1 MRRLLLSVLAL
12 GLVASPALAK
22 THLIEPH
29 MHIVPVGTA
38 PEVALTLDACMGAAD
53 MRIIDAL
60 IDNKVPAT
68 IFATRRW
75 LVHNPQVVH
84 VLVSNTDLFEIE
96 DHGAEHI
103 PAVIGTEKPYGI
115 APAGTANA
123 VFNEVI
129 GGAQAVQAA
138 TSLAPKWYR
147 GATAL
152 YSKDAIA
159 LINTMGF
166 KIGGFSLNGDLGA
179 SASPKVAEA
188 RIAAARSGDV
198 IISHVNQPTR
208 GSGAGV
214 VAGVLDLKARGYKF
228 VRLEDVTETDN

>member
-1 MRRLLLSVLAL
+1 
-12 GLVASPALAK
+12 VASPALAK

-29 MHIVPVGTA
+29 MHIVAVGTA